1 MNAIILNFE
10 NLKLTNISSVCVI
23 VGLGEQ
29 CFQDDTCQLHDKHAV
44 CAQVD
49 HNAICKCK
57 QGYHIVTVSRP
68 TNARSSFCAQDD
80 SDGKAGGSSLLGVV
94 VGLLVFSA
102 LICFGLRLSTA
113 SRPRHFPTTNLYPNK
128 LLCSRQTSR
137 SPPIDF
143 WHDACVC
150 VCVVRLKGGEYS
162 VGKRPPEA
170 SSSKHYG
177 TSDSAAA
184 NGQQEDESSA
194 GQSEAKDDDT
204 SRVGA
209 ARAAAFIL
217 ISCRPSTSESTT
229 ASPSRAKRAK
239 KLGYGR
245 TGSDPAVHSTSSVKT
260 YNLKWYQRDQQRRH
274 STKNREA
281 KGTPPSHCSTEQ
293 LIQNSSKDECSRN
306 SQTALNSKDK
316 SKASSVSRIEHRA
329 LVHHSAAAISGGG
342 NCTEPTVTV
351 ELSEQPLQRPEGI
364 ITQGTR

>member
-1 MNAIILNFE
+1 MLLAVSRIRWMCLLCACALADQRVNTAN
-10 NLKLTNISSVCVI
+10 NDTAQT
-23 VGLGEQ
+23 GLGEQ

-68 TNARSSFCAQDD
+68 TNARSSFCAQ
-80 SDGKAGGSSLLGVV
+80 
-94 VGLLVFSA
+94 
-102 LICFGLRLSTA
+102 
-113 SRPRHFPTTNLYPNK
+113 
-128 LLCSRQTSR
+128 
-137 SPPIDF
+137 
-143 WHDACVC
+143 
-150 VCVVRLKGGEYS
+150 
-162 VGKRPPEA
+162 EA

-329 LVHHSAAAISGGG
+329 LVHHSAATISGGGG

-351 ELSEQPLQRPEGI
+351 ELSEQPLQRSEGI

>member
-1 MNAIILNFE
+1 MQLAARRIRWMCLLCACALADQRVNTAN
-10 NLKLTNISSVCVI
+10 NDTAQT
-23 VGLGEQ
+23 GLGEQ

-128 LLCSRQTSR
+128 LLCSRQT
-137 SPPIDF
+137 
-143 WHDACVC
+143 
-150 VCVVRLKGGEYS
+150 K
-162 VGKRPPEA
+162 A

-177 TSDSAAA
+177 TSDSGAA

-194 GQSEAKDDDT
+194 GQSEAKDDET

-217 ISCRPSTSESTT
+217 ISCRPSTSESPT
-229 ASPSRAKRAK
+229 ASPGRAKRAK

-329 LVHHSAAAISGGG
+329 LVHHSAAAISGGSSG
-342 NCTEPTVTV
+342 NIPEPTATV
-351 ELSEQPLQRPEGI
+351 ESSEQLLQRPEGI
-364 ITQGTR
+364 NAQGTR